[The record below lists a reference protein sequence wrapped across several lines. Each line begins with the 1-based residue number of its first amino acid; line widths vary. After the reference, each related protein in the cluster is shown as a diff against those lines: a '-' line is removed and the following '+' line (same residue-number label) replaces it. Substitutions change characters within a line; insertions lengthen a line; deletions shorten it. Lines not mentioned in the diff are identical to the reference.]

1 MTAVLAIGMPQG
13 GEWLIIL
20 AVAVLLFGAK
30 KLPDLASSMGK
41 SVTNFK
47 KGLKEDPDADG
58 TDANDATA
66 ANGQA
71 PSAETQVPPATQTSR
86 DHG

>member
-1 MTAVLAIGMPQG
+1 MTGVLAIAAPQG
-13 GEWLIIL
+13 AEWLIIL
-20 AVAVLLFGAK
+20 VVAVLLFGAK
-30 KLPDLASSMGK
+30 KLPDLASSMGR

-58 TDANDATA
+58 DSSDTTDTKA
-66 ANGQA
+66 
-71 PSAETQVPPATQTSR
+71 AETEVPPATQTSR

>member
-1 MTAVLAIGMPQG
+1 MTGVLAIAMPQG

-20 AVAVLLFGAK
+20 VVAVLLFGAK

-47 KGLKEDPDADG
+47 KGLKESEEESAADAD
-58 TDANDATA
+58 TTTTPA
-66 ANGQA
+66 
-71 PSAETQVPPATQTSR
+71 AETEVPPATQTSR